1 MVVGRELAEVVLDG
15 AEDLMVV
22 LDGAEDLTVVACW
35 EVFVCLEEETTM
47 MDEVRREPVAP

>member
-22 LDGAEDLTVVACW
+22 ACW
-35 EVFVCLEEETTM
+35 EVFECVEEETTM
-47 MDEVRREPVAP
+47 RDEVRGEPVGP